1 MDSGAPR
8 EVSDA
13 KEDPASAVF
22 RPVAGQCVTSQQDG
36 VTYEVVGYCET
47 EASDPR
53 SEWSEWAMYVKLR
66 VARRGRKLCFVRP
79 IAALQWHEPEPGWRE
94 GFVNQYEVH
103 ILVRSGGTELT
114 RDEPEGI
121 EIALVGPDENEQLIV
136 EFLPMIGVDPEAGQ
150 DARDAGIGLIERTVD
165 RGRRLSNPW
174 QYAKHHC
181 GTGANMY
188 SLVRFVP
195 RSGRRP

>member
-1 MDSGAPR
+1 MDSTAPTKASDREYEMALDFVKLEMRLNRSCSMFLWSLKQQGEARGASR
-8 EVSDA
+8 ETVA
-13 KEDPASAVF
+13 KELADMWEDSPHSVPWFTPGGLDVRRASF
-22 RPVAGQCVTSQQDG
+22 
-36 VTYEVVGYCET
+36 ELLELF
-47 EASDPR
+47 
-53 SEWSEWAMYVKLR
+53 W
-66 VARRGRKLCFVRP
+66 
-79 IAALQWHEPEPGWRE
+79 GWRE
-94 GFVNQYEVH
+94 GFVDQSQLH

-165 RGRRLSNPW
+165 RGGRLNSPW

-195 RSGRRP
+195 RSGR

>member
-1 MDSGAPR
+1 
-8 EVSDA
+8 
-13 KEDPASAVF
+13 
-22 RPVAGQCVTSQQDG
+22 
-36 VTYEVVGYCET
+36 
-47 EASDPR
+47 
-53 SEWSEWAMYVKLR
+53 
-66 VARRGRKLCFVRP
+66 
-79 IAALQWHEPEPGWRE
+79 
-94 GFVNQYEVH
+94 
-103 ILVRSGGTELT
+103 VRSGGTELT

-165 RGRRLSNPW
+165 RGQRLNNPW

-188 SLVRFVP
+188 SLVRFI
-195 RSGRRP
+195 GRDGREPLERVDP